1 MFLAEE
7 QSVPYPYFGQL
18 IGESLSKKNWKK
30 KEKNLLV
37 VFYLEC
43 KFIFTLGKFWPADVH
58 TKSTAPTTAIK
69 HARCQT
75 KNVCVPTVDWCTL
88 TTEQYHLL

>member
-18 IGESLSKKNWKK
+18 ISESLLKKNWKK
-30 KEKNLLV
+30 KEKISLSF
-37 VFYLEC
+37 FYLEY
-43 KFIFTLGKFWPADVH
+43 KYIFTLGKFWPADVH

-75 KNVCVPTVDWCTL
+75 KNVCVPTFD
-88 TTEQYHLL
+88 

>member
-1 MFLAEE
+1 M
-7 QSVPYPYFGQL
+7 PYPYFGQL
-18 IGESLSKKNWKK
+18 IGESLLKKNWKK

-58 TKSTAPTTAIK
+58 TKSTAPTTAIHYNGDK
-69 HARCQT
+69 SSQR
-75 KNVCVPTVDWCTL
+75 
-88 TTEQYHLL
+88 

>member
-18 IGESLSKKNWKK
+18 ISESLLKK
-30 KEKNLLV
+30 KLEKKGKNFLV

-43 KFIFTLGKFWPADVH
+43 KYIFTLGKFWPADVH